1 MRRFEPV
8 ADEGTGS
15 DTTVWEAIIEPE
27 EAALL
32 ATLARQLQV
41 LLAESLEPGADA
53 DPALRALLPDP
64 YRHDPE
70 LADEWRRLSR
80 RGLVERKTGFA
91 RTLAELVD
99 PIANAENAQPVR
111 VTADQALDWV
121 RGIGSLRLVVAER
134 LGVVDDEEPFGS
146 AGENLS
152 MLAEVYSFL
161 GWVQDDLVRVL
172 EQADDVRQS

>member
-8 ADEGTGS
+8 AGAS
-15 DTTVWEAIIEPE
+15 AWEALIEPE

-70 LADEWRRLSR
+70 LAEEWRRLSR

-91 RTLAELVD
+91 RTLADLVD
-99 PIANAENAQPVR
+99 PVAEAEQAQPVR
-111 VTADQALDWV
+111 VTADEALDWV

-134 LGVVDDEEPFGS
+134 LGIVDDTEPLG
-146 AGENLS
+146 ALS
-152 MLAEVYSFL
+152 ESTSVLGEVYDFL

-172 EQADDVRQS
+172 EQAEGHPSHE